1 MKIISYDYIFMEKS
15 NKLSSKL
22 CPIIVAIVGLIISC
36 ITYTDKIRGIIEFFE
51 HSLISL
57 MIILERKI
65 YHKS

>member
-1 MKIISYDYIFMEKS
+1 MEKS

-22 CPIIVAIVGLIISC
+22 CPIIVAIVWLVISY
-36 ITYTDKIRGIIEFFE
+36 ITYTDKIIGIIEFSE

-57 MIILERKI
+57 MIIVERKI